1 MRISRAYGRGGHHD
15 CRGTGIRLNSG
26 AFNMAKAQTDQF
38 APSSVLI
45 IDDEENMRHMLSTML
60 TRAGYT
66 VQTAGDGRQALD
78 LLDEQSFDFILCDV
92 KMPTM
97 DGMAFLNASAE
108 KTANATIIMMSAY
121 GTIDLAVKAMQL
133 GAYDFISKPFK
144 SDEVRLAIKK
154 AEERIRL
161 KRENIQLRE
170 QIQRIEARHQF
181 GNLVAKSKIMQDVF
195 VLAAKAA
202 QYNTTVMVTGES
214 GTGKELVARAIHY
227 TGPRRKKALVPIN
240 CGSIPETLLESELFG
255 YEKGAFTGAD
265 APKTGLFEEAHG
277 GTIFLDEIGEMPLP
291 LQVKL
296 LRVLQENEVR
306 PIGASRSR
314 SVDVRVIAAT
324 SRDLFQMVNDH
335 TFREDLY
342 YRLNVLP
349 IHIPPLR
356 DRTEDIPLLSQHF
369 IQKFN
374 ESFGSRVKDISTGAM
389 AELLQYRWP
398 GNVRELE
405 NVIERAMVL
414 SSATTPRAGEFFLL
428 AGENGAGGLLRYP
441 AGRIVAEESAENN
454 GERVDHQGTH
464 GHERKPH
471 PGLPPAGNQPP
482 VPAQQNEGVPHRF
495 IGRPVG
501 TIPEAGRVLPSLQGI
516 ATTCGDVPANGTH
529 RPHPC
534 ARLLG
539 SLVLKGLA

>member
-414 SSATTPRAGEFFLL
+414 SSATTLEQESFSFSPVRTAPGGSFDTLL
-428 AGENGAGGLLRYP
+428 DGLSLKK
-441 AGRIVAEESAENN
+441 AQKIMEKELITKALTA
-454 GERVDHQGTH
+454 T
-464 GHERKPH
+464 K
-471 PGLPPAGNQPP
+471 GNRTQ
-482 VPAQQNEGVPHRF
+482 ASRLLEISH
-495 IGRPVG
+495 
-501 TIPEAGRVLPSLQGI
+501 PSLLSKMKAYRI
-516 ATTCGDVPANGTH
+516 D
-529 RPHPC
+529 
-534 ARLLG
+534 L
-539 SLVLKGLA
+539 